1 MIFHF
6 YRLMQKITTKTKIFQ
21 STKKKPLTFEPRNSL
36 NALTLG
42 DIQQKYSSWVE
53 QSRLIEDKLDL

>member
-6 YRLMQKITTKTKIFQ
+6 YRLMQKKPIKIFQ
-21 STKKKPLTFEPRNSL
+21 PTKKKHLTLEPRNSL

-42 DIQQKYSSWVE
+42 DIQ
-53 QSRLIEDKLDL
+53 